1 MRRAIL
7 LFVKYPEPGKVK
19 TRLAATLGAEMAAD
33 IYRRLVAAVVAGLPD
48 GDDLIVVFDPPER
61 RAQVEEWLQSLL
73 AERRADFTAQAAGD
87 LGVRLERAFADAFD
101 QGFGKVAVI
110 GSDCIELTP
119 ATFSETWQALEAHD
133 AVLGPSTDGGYY
145 LLALRQPCAA
155 LFHGVAWS
163 TDAVRA
169 QTRARAQA
177 AGLAVHELAAL
188 PDIDTE
194 ADWRRAAE
202 KLRVEG

>member
-110 GSDCIELTP
+110 GSDCIELSP
-119 ATFSETWQALEAHD
+119 AVFSETWQALETRD

-145 LLALRQPCAA
+145 LLALRRPCAA
-155 LFHGVAWS
+155 LFHCIAWS

-169 QTRARAQA
+169 QTRAQAQA

-202 KLRVEG
+202 KLMVDG

>member
-110 GSDCIELTP
+110 GSDCIELSP
-119 ATFSETWQALEAHD
+119 ATFSETWQALETHD
-133 AVLGPSTDGGYY
+133 AVLGPSVDGGYY

>member
-7 LFVKYPEPGKVK
+7 IFVKYPEPGKVK

-33 IYRRLVAAVVAGLPD
+33 IYRRLVAAVIAALPD
-48 GDDLIVVFDPPER
+48 GDDLIVVFDPPEKR
-61 RAQVEEWLQSLL
+61 GKVAEWLGSAL
-73 AERRADFTAQAAGD
+73 AGRRADLAPQAAGD
-87 LGVRLERAFADAFD
+87 LGARLKQAFDEAFAR
-101 QGFGKVAVI
+101 GFEKVAVI
-110 GSDCIELTP
+110 GSDCIGLSP
-119 ATFSETWQALEAHD
+119 AVFSETWEALETHD

-155 LFHGVAWS
+155 LFRGIAWS
-163 TDAVRA
+163 TGAVRA
-169 QTRARAQA
+169 QTLAQAQA

-194 ADWRRAAE
+194 ADWRQAEE